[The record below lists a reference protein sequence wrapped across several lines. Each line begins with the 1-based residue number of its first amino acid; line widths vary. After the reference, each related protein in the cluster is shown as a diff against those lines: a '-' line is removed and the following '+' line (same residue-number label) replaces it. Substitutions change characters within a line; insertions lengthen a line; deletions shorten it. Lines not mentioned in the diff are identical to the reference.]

1 MASAKNFLSVPHE
14 EGDHFHFVHD
24 GMKGLSGQ
32 VLREAVLGCFCS
44 LVLVTQQLQQQKQ
57 LQPNRWRV
65 SAACEYC
72 GRLVALL
79 FGCRWWWW
87 WVSGGGGWSV
97 LASPYA

>member
-1 MASAKNFLSVPHE
+1 VLLQSCLGDTAVAAAEAAATEWLTSVCGFRRHTTR
-14 EGDHFHFVHD
+14 F
-24 GMKGLSGQ
+24 
-32 VLREAVLGCFCS
+32 FCS
-44 LVLVTQQLQQQKQ
+44 GRESELSD
-57 LQPNRWRV
+57 PDRWRV